1 MSTVLVLL
9 ATKAMSMKAHC
20 LFQVDPWRVKTACL
34 VLELKR

>member
-1 MSTVLVLL
+1 MNTVLVSV

-20 LFQVDPWRVKTACL
+20 LIQVDPWRVKTACL

>member
-1 MSTVLVLL
+1 MSTVLVSL

-20 LFQVDPWRVKTACL
+20 LIQVDPWRVKMACL